1 MTLYEKWMKDAY
13 TQDGRINEQI
23 WQDYLPREQKIYETI
38 LSESISVIEGKLSEL
53 CQRFDMTP
61 EYMVAFIDGINE
73 VLPAPYNMEE
83 ITEDSDI
90 KLVIDFAT
98 LYKKMVEYKAEHL
111 YTLPQWD
118 LIFDKERQ
126 KELYTEQKKSRTI
139 VKGEKVGRND
149 PCPCGSGKKY
159 KKCCGA

>member
-73 VLPAPYNMEE
+73 VLPEMA
-83 ITEDSDI
+83 
-90 KLVIDFAT
+90 
-98 LYKKMVEYKAEHL
+98 
-111 YTLPQWD
+111 
-118 LIFDKERQ
+118 
-126 KELYTEQKKSRTI
+126 
-139 VKGEKVGRND
+139 
-149 PCPCGSGKKY
+149 
-159 KKCCGA
+159 